1 MPFITE
7 EIYQGL
13 YADNISIHISKWPQ
27 SQAEYLL
34 TDSEQSIIDELFRI
48 IEAVRAYKSQNAIS
62 LGKEIEEFTYTSS
75 QDLTPY
81 HQFLEKSLRVAH
93 IVQKSNPFFFSKR
106 KSRYTSVSACFSLF
120 MQERL
125 SQFWNE
131 RI

>member
-1 MPFITE
+1 MTISVGKLLLLLLCYSVSRTDQASELYAPIMPFITE

-93 IVQKSNPFFFSKR
+93 IVQKK
-106 KSRYTSVSACFSLF
+106 
-120 MQERL
+120 
-125 SQFWNE
+125 
-131 RI
+131 